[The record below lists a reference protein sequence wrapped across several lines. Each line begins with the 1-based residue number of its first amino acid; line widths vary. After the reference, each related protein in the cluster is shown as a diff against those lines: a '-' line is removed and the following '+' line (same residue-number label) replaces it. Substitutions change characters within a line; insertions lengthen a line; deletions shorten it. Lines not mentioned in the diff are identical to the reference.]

1 MARLAL
7 ALDPSTEDRLLA
19 DAVEHG
25 HVIVARLVGWR
36 DVVESLDVLAPEV
49 VLVGAGRDTLGGEL
63 LAACDERGIRL
74 VALAAGDVER
84 SHAAQLGLHEVLD
97 RSATWIEMEP
107 LVRGGVPVPSRV
119 GTTTQHAPL
128 SASMVAVWGPAGAP
142 GRTTVAVNL
151 AAEIAAA
158 GHTVA
163 LVDADPYGG
172 TIAPSLGLLDEAP
185 GFASACRLAGGGALD
200 RAELERIAQRY
211 SAPRA
216 SFDVFTGLVG
226 PSRWPEL
233 SGERVIAALD
243 VIRGWVE
250 VVVIDTGFSLERD
263 EELTSDQFAPRR
275 NAATFA
281 ALAAADRVVAVGLAD
296 PVGLS
301 RLLRGHGELVDL
313 VEPERIDVMANR
325 VRTPR
330 CARRSVDSPAS
341 AMQRCSRMTE
351 GLPTRPSSRR
361 APSAMR
367 RREARCAPRS
377 ASTPS
382 SGSSRCPNRPG
393 VADSRSRRC
402 GVRRRAERGI
412 RRRISPGAGRRRP
425 GRRRLPPSSRTTLD
439 LCRPS
444 VISSSPRAAAVRPT
458 STGCTCSSATC
469 SCSPT
474 SHSPTSCS
482 GCRRATTTSSRSR
495 MPVRRAP
502 RPSSIATS

>member
-7 ALDPSTEDRLLA
+7 ALDPATEDRLLA

-36 DVVESLDVLAPEV
+36 DVLGSLEVLAPDV
-49 VLVGAGRDTLGGEL
+49 VLVGAGQDTLSAEL
-63 LAACDERGIRL
+63 LAGCDERGIRL
-74 VALAAGDVER
+74 VALSAGDAER
-84 SHAAQLGLHEVLD
+84 AHAAHLGLHEVLD
-97 RSATWIEMEP
+97 RTASWAEIEP
-107 LVRGGVPVPSRV
+107 LVRGGVSVPSRLGETTPHV
-119 GTTTQHAPL
+119 ASGT
-128 SASMVAVWGPAGAP
+128 SMVAVWGPAGAP

-172 TIAPSLGLLDEAP
+172 TVAPSLGLLDEAP

-233 SGERVIAALD
+233 SADRVTAALE

-250 VVVIDTGFSLERD
+250 FVVIDTGFSLERD

-281 ALAAADRVVAVGLAD
+281 ALNAADRIVAVGLAD

-325 VRTPR
+325 VRTSALGIDAHAQVRQTLRRFAGIGDATMLPHDGR
-330 CARRSVDSPAS
+330 AADAAILTARTLRDA
-341 AMQRCSRMTE
+341 
-351 GLPTRPSSRR
+351 
-361 APSAMR
+361 
-367 RREARCAPRS
+367 APRS
-377 ASTPS
+377 PLRAALRDYALDRLLPVPEPT
-382 SGSSRCPNRPG
+382 
-393 VADSRSRRC
+393 
-402 GVRRRAERGI
+402 RRRRFAFA
-412 RRRISPGAGRRRP
+412 PA
-425 GRRRLPPSSRTTLD
+425 
-439 LCRPS
+439 
-444 VISSSPRAAAVRPT
+444 
-458 STGCTCSSATC
+458 
-469 SCSPT
+469 
-474 SHSPTSCS
+474 
-482 GCRRATTTSSRSR
+482 RRA
-495 MPVRRAP
+495 VAG
-502 RPSSIATS
+502 

>member
-7 ALDPSTEDRLLA
+7 ALDPATEDRLLA
-19 DAVEHG
+19 HAVEHG

-36 DVVESLDVLAPEV
+36 DVLGSLDMLAPDV
-49 VLVGAGRDTLGGEL
+49 VLIGAGRDTLSAEL
-63 LAACDERGIRL
+63 LAGCDERGIRL
-74 VALAAGDVER
+74 VALSAGDAER
-84 SHAAQLGLHEVLD
+84 AHATHLGLHEVLD
-97 RSATWIEMEP
+97 RTANWAEIEP
-107 LVRGGVPVPSRV
+107 LVRGGVSVPSRLGETTPHAAS
-119 GTTTQHAPL
+119 GTA
-128 SASMVAVWGPAGAP
+128 MVAVWGPAGAP

-172 TIAPSLGLLDEAP
+172 TVAPSLGLLDEAP

-233 SGERVIAALD
+233 SADRVTAALGA
-243 VIRGWVE
+243 IRGWVE
-250 VVVIDTGFSLERD
+250 FVVIDTGFSLERD

-281 ALAAADRVVAVGLAD
+281 ALTAADRIVAVGLAD

-325 VRTPR
+325 VRTSALGIDAHAQVRQTLRRFAGIGDATMLPHDGKAADAAILT
-330 CARRSVDSPAS
+330 ARTLRDA
-341 AMQRCSRMTE
+341 
-351 GLPTRPSSRR
+351 
-361 APSAMR
+361 
-367 RREARCAPRS
+367 APRS
-377 ASTPS
+377 PLRSALREYTLERLLPVPE
-382 SGSSRCPNRPG
+382 PNR
-393 VADSRSRRC
+393 
-402 GVRRRAERGI
+402 RRRFAF
-412 RRRISPGAGRRRP
+412 
-425 GRRRLPPSSRTTLD
+425 
-439 LCRPS
+439 
-444 VISSSPRAAAVRPT
+444 VPT
-458 STGCTCSSATC
+458 
-469 SCSPT
+469 
-474 SHSPTSCS
+474 
-482 GCRRATTTSSRSR
+482 RRAVAS
-495 MPVRRAP
+495 
-502 RPSSIATS
+502 